1 MGNLRFAPLSRCIA
15 MVRSAKYLRY
25 FCVSAKQQ
33 RLFAIVITVALFPV
47 LYVPAALAQE
57 QIVVAAA
64 SDLQFVMPQLAQQFE
79 KKIGVK
85 VQVTFGSSGNFF
97 AQIKN
102 GAPYDMFFS
111 ADVNY
116 PRQLQDAG
124 FVEPGTLYH
133 YASGKIVL
141 WARKDSGVDVSQGSS
156 VFLKADIHKIAIA
169 NPDHAPYGRAAVAA
183 LQKEKLYQKIAD
195 KLVLGENVSQAAQFV
210 ETGSAQVGIIPLSL
224 ALAPALA
231 SQGKYSEILQADYPP
246 IEQGCAV
253 LQSSKHKFAARQFLE
268 FVKSPE
274 GRDLLSQAGFTV
286 SAK

>member
-15 MVRSAKYLRY
+15 LVRSAIHFRNFYAS
-25 FCVSAKQQ
+25 VKQQ
-33 RLFAIVITVALFPV
+33 CLVATVITIALFPA
-47 LYVPAALAQE
+47 LYVPTAFAQE

-79 KKIGVK
+79 KKAGVK

-111 ADVNY
+111 ADMNY
-116 PRQLQDAG
+116 PRQLQAAG
-124 FVEPGTLYH
+124 LIEPGTLYQ

-141 WARKDSGVDVSQGSS
+141 WARKDSAIDVSHGLNIL
-156 VFLKADIHKIAIA
+156 LKADIHKIAIA

-183 LQKEKLYQKIAD
+183 LQKEELYPKIAD
-195 KLVLGENVSQAAQFV
+195 KLVLGENISQAAQFV

-231 SQGKYSEILQADYPP
+231 QGVYAEIPQTDYPP

-253 LQSSKHKFAARQFLE
+253 LQSSKHQSAARQFLE

-274 GRDLLSQAGFTV
+274 ARNLLSRAGFTV